1 LDKNNILP
9 DLILVDG
16 RFRMLCI
23 IFLYIFI
30 KKNIYK
36 YRQKP
41 IVIFDDFFSRN
52 YYKEAH
58 KFFYI
63 KKYNNFGILV
73 GIKNNI
79 NNIENY
85 ILKYSFDPR

>member
-1 LDKNNILP
+1 MDKNNTLP

-30 KKNIYK
+30 KKNISK

-41 IVIFDDFFSRN
+41 IVIFDDFFNRN

-85 ILKYSFDPR
+85 ILKYSLDPR

>member
-1 LDKNNILP
+1 MARKTLDARLLRLP
-9 DLILVDG
+9 
-16 RFRMLCI
+16 
-23 IFLYIFI
+23 
-30 KKNIYK
+30 
-36 YRQKP
+36 
-41 IVIFDDFFSRN
+41 IFDDFFNRN

-85 ILKYSFDPR
+85 ILKYSLDPR